1 MMVPRNLSG
10 FCPADSPGVHPLFM
24 GISLGKTQQNQG
36 LFAKEGYRN
45 SLGSCRST
53 TELRPQLLE
62 EIRLFY
68 LLRSI
73 RSRRPGAFR
82 ALRRWA
88 RGTTL
93 HPALP
98 TFQIH

>member
-24 GISLGKTQQNQG
+24 RISLGKTQQNQG

-53 TELRPQLLE
+53 TQLRPQLLE

-73 RSRRPGAFR
+73 RSRPPAPFR
-82 ALRRWA
+82 SLLPCAPR
-88 RGTTL
+88 TTL
-93 HPALP
+93 HAAFAPFR
-98 TFQIH
+98 T